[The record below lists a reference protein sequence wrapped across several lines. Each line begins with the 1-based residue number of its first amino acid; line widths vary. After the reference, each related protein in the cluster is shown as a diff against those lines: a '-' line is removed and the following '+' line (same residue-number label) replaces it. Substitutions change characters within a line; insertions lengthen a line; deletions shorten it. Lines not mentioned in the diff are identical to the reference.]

1 MSLKIN
7 YMPKSKILLL
17 QLEIT
22 GKFLSDGNFFVDFK
36 SLHIP
41 PRSSLGAGG
50 KEIHDIM
57 VSIIDDAKKKCS
69 GFSGNLPIQS

>member
-1 MSLKIN
+1 MS
-7 YMPKSKILLL
+7 KSKILLL

-22 GKFLSDGNFFVDFK
+22 GKFLPDGNFFVDLK
-36 SLHIP
+36 SRHIP
-41 PRSSLGAGG
+41 PRTPLGKGG

-57 VSIIDDAKKKCS
+57 VAIIDNAKKQCS